1 MSSLSRKI
9 AYLIVGVIAVVA
21 VILFARHS
29 LSKPTVTQTPKVRVA
44 VLNLT
49 SNLPHYIAQEEK
61 LFEKHGLA
69 PEFAPFAS
77 SNQAIEAMVRG
88 DIDLGIG
95 ISFIPFITVE
105 QKEPGKLKIHNT
117 SRMTSEHPFDRFIVK
132 QGSLITDIKQLAG
145 KKVGTFP
152 GTSATNLSKDYLK
165 KHGIDISTIEFI
177 QLPAQSQLPALE
189 SGAVDALFAY
199 EPGLTLA
206 LTKGARAI
214 SPSVYAELVQE
225 NPIGVGVITTKF
237 ATEQPAAAKQ
247 AVAAV
252 DEAIRYQDE
261 QEPKAR
267 AIAKKVFNF
276 EQAVAD
282 QFSLTPIFEST
293 KMNKAKVK
301 ELAEKLVSIGE
312 LPSVP
317 NTDNIYYQP

>member
-9 AYLIVGVIAVVA
+9 AYLLVGVMA
-21 VILFARHS
+21 VIAIVLFARHS
-29 LSKPTVTQTPKVRVA
+29 ESKPTATQAPKVRVA

-69 PEFAPFAS
+69 PDFVPFAS
-77 SNQAIEAMVRG
+77 SNQAVEAMVRG

-132 QGSLITDIKQLAG
+132 QDSPITDVKQLAG
-145 KKVGTFP
+145 KKVGLFP

-165 KHGIDISTIEFI
+165 KQGVDVNTIEFV
-177 QLPAQSQLPALE
+177 QMPPQNHLPALE

-225 NPIGVGVITTKF
+225 NPIGVGVITSKF
-237 ATEQPAAAKQ
+237 ASEQPAAAKQ
-247 AVAAV
+247 AIAAV
-252 DEAIRYQDE
+252 DEAIRFQDE
-261 QEPKAR
+261 QEAKAR
-267 AIAKKVFNF
+267 AIAKKVFTF
-276 EQAVAD
+276 EQPVAD

-293 KMNKAKVK
+293 KINKAKVK
-301 ELAEKLVSIGE
+301 ELAEKLVTIGE
-312 LPSVP
+312 LQTIP
-317 NTDNIYYQP
+317 NTDTIYYQP